1 MINSVGASSKG
12 EKAFP
17 LTAICGGA
25 LSAHPLCVALTQ
37 KLRWPA
43 SFFRGTVGE
52 ALTLP
57 INVVAWPNFF
67 TKKTTINIT
76 NPQK

>member
-52 ALTLP
+52 ALNLP
-57 INVVAWPNFF
+57 SANKRRSVAQFLHSKDNH
-67 TKKTTINIT
+67 
-76 NPQK
+76 